1 MKQNVNILLKNME
14 TFVFNTNV
22 KYSNSMDDIYE
33 NTEEYNPNKKQ

>member
-1 MKQNVNILLKNME
+1 ME